1 MLEIVYIIS
10 FLFLLFIFP
19 SPSSSSSSS
28 SRRHSARFHDAA
40 DSYAAAALADLIT
53 TLPLQEQPLPSNQF
67 SGYLEVEP
75 GEKYIHYMYFESEG
89 DPTTDPLILWTNG
102 GPGCSG
108 LLGLFSELGPWRPT
122 KDSITGKLKLSI
134 NPYSWTK
141 MANVLFV
148 EQPAG
153 VGFSYFTKNRKTLI

>member
-1 MLEIVYIIS
+1 
-10 FLFLLFIFP
+10 
-19 SPSSSSSSS
+19 
-28 SRRHSARFHDAA
+28 
-40 DSYAAAALADLIT
+40 
-53 TLPLQEQPLPSNQF
+53 
-67 SGYLEVEP
+67 
-75 GEKYIHYMYFESEG
+75 MYFESEG

-141 MANVLFV
+141 MAIVLFV

-153 VGFSYFTKNRKTLI
+153 VGFSYFTKNFFHYTFNDQVAAIDNMILLEKFYERFPERNDNDLYLSGIYICVD